1 MRRFTSRCLLVVCL
15 GLALPVAA
23 RERSEHRDQPVIER
37 VFQLIVSELRHLTLH
52 SNGDGLIPPK
62 P

>member
-1 MRRFTSRCLLVVCL
+1 MRRFTSCCLLVVCL
-15 GLALPVAA
+15 VLALPVAA
-23 RERSEHRDQPVIER
+23 RERSERRDPPLIER
-37 VFQLIVSELRHLTLH
+37 LFQLIVNELRHLNLH